1 MKTSLRLSNLIAWT
15 SAVIALLFL
24 LLGIIQII
32 YGHFLFFAG
41 LSDTT
46 SGRLFGDTEI
56 INFFIAASCFFLIT
70 IGIFIIQIK
79 DQLKKE

>member
-1 MKTSLRLSNLIAWT
+1 MKTFLRLSNLIAWS
-15 SAVIALLFL
+15 SAVIAILFL
-24 LLGIIQII
+24 LLGFIQVI
-32 YGHFLFFAG
+32 YGHILFFLG
-41 LSDTT
+41 LSQTA